1 MWAPSITRSP
11 RQLHIRSSSLMGTG
25 KVEPIPLLIQRCYAT
40 SNVSCLTDRS
50 TSCTDTGPGTYWWT
64 LRTRKTQVRAK
75 VSLSF
80 SLLMSK
86 GKEHAGSPVKGKWT
100 GILALSS
107 TWLWEARVS
116 YSASLNFTGLLGML
130 LISELLYVNYS
141 AHIWS
146 VISIKNDSD

>member
-1 MWAPSITRSP
+1 MYRHRTRD
-11 RQLHIRSSSLMGTG
+11 LLMDTQNQKDASKSKGF
-25 KVEPIPLLIQRCYAT
+25 PLL
-40 SNVSCLTDRS
+40 L
-50 TSCTDTGPGTYWWT
+50 
-64 LRTRKTQVRAK
+64 
-75 VSLSF
+75 
-80 SLLMSK
+80 SLLMSE
-86 GKEHAGSPVKGKWT
+86 GKERAGSPVKGKWT

-141 AHIWS
+141 AHTWS